1 MGRRVSV
8 TLTSDEVALIRAKMA
23 YLGVQIAEL
32 KAAAESHQAHVREAL
47 LGLADGEA
55 GGS

>member
-1 MGRRVSV
+1 
-8 TLTSDEVALIRAKMA
+8 MA